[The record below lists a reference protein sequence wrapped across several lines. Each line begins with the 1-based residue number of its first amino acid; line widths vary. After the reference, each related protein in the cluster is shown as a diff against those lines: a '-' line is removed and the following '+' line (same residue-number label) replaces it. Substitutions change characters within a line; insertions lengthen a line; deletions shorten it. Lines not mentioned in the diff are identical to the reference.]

1 MPQLAQRVGRA
12 KPSAIMVIA
21 EKAKQLKAAGRDM
34 ISFSIGVPN
43 FLPGAPLKPPPAWA
57 A

>member
-12 KPSAIMVIA
+12 KPSAIMVVA
-21 EKAKQLKAAGRDM
+21 DKAKKLKASGRDI

-43 FLPGAPLKPPPAWA
+43 FLLDGTAF
-57 A
+57 